1 MIKVQMPFYKTDG
14 VVPIRLQLVGEHTE
28 VVYILLPDILCI
40 CIFQHLGEN
49 MLAKFS

>member
-28 VVYILLPDILCI
+28 V
-40 CIFQHLGEN
+40 IFITF
-49 MLAKFS
+49 A